1 MNIDKWPPIALLIPL
16 LVLIACN
23 RQPATSARQDTGPVA
38 VRVAP
43 VTVRQMQRVVE
54 SVGTLFPYDEAII
67 SAEVEGRAEEVLVDL
82 GDRVTLGQPMV
93 RIADEEQ
100 RYLLAQNEAQ
110 LRQSLQ
116 RLGLK
121 SDKERVK
128 DIRDTPEVRRAQAD
142 LTDSEQRLGRTRRL
156 VDQSVGS
163 QQDLDQAD
171 ARYKSSLAAYDS
183 TVISTRNLIQE
194 VERFKA
200 VVDLQR
206 KKLRDTSVRA
216 PFAGSVKERQVT
228 VGQYLRANTP
238 LFTLVKI
245 DPIRLRIE
253 IPERMAPWVKVGQ
266 MARVTVEAF
275 KDREFQGKI
284 WRISPT
290 VDQSK
295 RTFIVEALI
304 NNASGELKPG
314 SYAKARVGT
323 DHVESINLIPTRAIS
338 YVFGSNKAFVLQG
351 DTIEARDLKLGD
363 RFGEEVEV
371 TEGVKEGDTIA
382 VTQVSRVDTGTKV
395 RVVTG
400 EAKGAGARRPR

>member
-1 MNIDKWPPIALLIPL
+1 MPL
-16 LVLIACN
+16 LVLLGCN
-23 RQPATSARQDTGPVA
+23 RQPPAPARQDTGPVA

-142 LTDSEQRLGRTRRL
+142 LTDSEQRHGRTRRL

-206 KKLRDTSVRA
+206 KKLRDTNVRA

-238 LFTLVKI
+238 LLTLVKI

-253 IPERMAPWVKVGQ
+253 IPERMAPWLKVGQ
-266 MARVTVEAF
+266 MAKVTIEAF

-314 SYAKARVGT
+314 SYAKARVAT
-323 DHVESINLIPTRAIS
+323 DHIESINLIPTRAVS
-338 YVFGSNKAFVLQG
+338 YVFGSNKAFVVQG

-371 TEGVKEGDTIA
+371 MDGVKEGETIA
-382 VTQVSRVDTGTKV
+382 VTQVSRLDTGTKV

-400 EAKGAGARRPR
+400 DAKGAGAKRPG